1 MQRAFTGCRSAPL
14 ALIPLQE
21 RAIIFNISCAA
32 LQPGTHTRSGG
43 SLPLALFLIH
53 SAAVAGPASKREK
66 REDSVFKGLRALGV
80 RVAGLPGWALLS
92 FILAASCKVYN
103 GNNNKI
109 KVRAAG
115 LNST

>member
-1 MQRAFTGCRSAPL
+1 
-14 ALIPLQE
+14 
-21 RAIIFNISCAA
+21 
-32 LQPGTHTRSGG
+32 LQPGTHTRSGV

-53 SAAVAGPASKREK
+53 SAAVAGPASKRERKKK

-80 RVAGLPGWALLS
+80 RVAGLAAWAPLS

>member
-1 MQRAFTGCRSAPL
+1 MPL

-21 RAIIFNISCAA
+21 RAIIFNISCSIAA
-32 LQPGTHTRSGG
+32 RHAHTLRWLASSCSFPDTFCGG
-43 SLPLALFLIH
+43 
-53 SAAVAGPASKREK
+53 GGASEQKRERKK

-80 RVAGLPGWALLS
+80 RVTGLAAWAPLS

>member
-1 MQRAFTGCRSAPL
+1 MPL

-21 RAIIFNISCAA
+21 RAIIFNISCSIAA
-32 LQPGTHTRSGG
+32 RHAHTLRRLASSCSFSDTFCGG
-43 SLPLALFLIH
+43 
-53 SAAVAGPASKREK
+53 GEQKREK
-66 REDSVFKGLRALGV
+66 EKRREDSVFKGLRALGV
-80 RVAGLPGWALLS
+80 RVAGLAAWAPLS

>member
-1 MQRAFTGCRSAPL
+1 MQRFRS
-14 ALIPLQE
+14 ALIPLRE
-21 RAIIFNISCAA
+21 RAIIFNISCSIAA
-32 LQPGTHTRSGG
+32 RHAHAHAP
-43 SLPLALFLIH
+43 PVLFLRDTF
-53 SAAVAGPASKREK
+53 SVAEREK
-66 REDSVFKGLRALGV
+66 KRKDSVFKGLRA
-80 RVAGLPGWALLS
+80 RRRLPAWAPLS